1 MVRAMGESCRP
12 QGAISRAHFGA
23 LNRRSD
29 GRGGVQLA
37 THAAALAATAAVV
50 HVARGTGWLV
60 PAMAAHAVVL
70 VFLFAALHE
79 CIHATAFRSRWL
91 NAAVAALCGTLLCL
105 PPRYFRLFHFAHHR
119 YTQDRCRD
127 PELMTP
133 KPATWSRYLYIASG
147 LEYWR
152 ERVMTTLSHAL
163 RGRAGEPF
171 VPPAA
176 RPGVVAEARLLWGV
190 YTLIAVA
197 AAAAGGW
204 MMLVLYWLLPV
215 LLGQP
220 ALRLFLLAEHTG
232 CPHVADML
240 HNSRTT
246 LTGAALRRLAW
257 NMPYHAEHH
266 AFPSVPFHA
275 LPALHRAIGASV
287 AIVAPGY
294 VRVHRRLLASL
305 AR

>member
-1 MVRAMGESCRP
+1 MDESSRP
-12 QGAISRAHFGA
+12 RGAISRAHFVA

-29 GRGGVQLA
+29 GRGAAQLA
-37 THAAALAATAAVV
+37 AHAAALAATAVV
-50 HVARGTGWLV
+50 VQVARGSGWLV
-60 PAMAAHAVVL
+60 PALVVHALVL
-70 VFLFAALHE
+70 VFMFAALHE

-91 NAAVAALCGTLLCL
+91 NAAVAVLCGTLLCL

-119 YTQDRCRD
+119 YTQDKQRD
-127 PELMTP
+127 PELATP
-133 KPATWSRYLYIASG
+133 KPETWGGYLYIASG
-147 LEYWR
+147 LGYWR

-163 RGRAGEPF
+163 GGRADEPF
-171 VPPAA
+171 IPPAA
-176 RPGVVAEARLLWGV
+176 GPGVVAEARLLWAV
-190 YTLIAVA
+190 YALIA
-197 AAAAGGW
+197 AAAALAGAW
-204 MMLVLYWLLPV
+204 TMLVVYWLAPV

-294 VRVHRRLLASL
+294 AGVHRRLLATL